1 MHVHGYCKCA
11 EENADEMASHP
22 SVAFPA
28 PLAQRLCNVSV
39 IISAVPCKPR
49 VVYVCVQVVDDFLK
63 VPGAKVFNVMKHKVT
78 FHDVDATPEPP
89 SSSPQDTTETT
100 GLKPED
106 KDDNATTAAA
116 AGVAGAAKDDPDGQ
130 DDGAE
135 EETAGD
141 KEAAA
146 NNNNNNN
153 SGNSSN
159 GDDNDDDNGDDDNGG
174 DDMEKKKVRVRAVT
188 ELERVVFLSRERIL
202 LLACPSG
209 PTRPGLVKSNHHL
222 TELQKMTFMR
232 RDPTLVTLHYLA
244 PERPLEEE
252 DGEAQEEGV
261 GVGGGGGGGV
271 SSSSPVDEA
280 AAAAAA
286 AAMKRNVYRFG
297 LDDKEAFIR
306 IIRGALQ
313 RFQA

>member
-1 MHVHGYCKCA
+1 M
-11 EENADEMASHP
+11 
-22 SVAFPA
+22 
-28 PLAQRLCNVSV
+28 
-39 IISAVPCKPR
+39 
-49 VVYVCVQVVDDFLK
+49 VDDFLK

-89 SSSPQDTTETT
+89 SSEDASETAAAR
-100 GLKPED
+100 PET
-106 KDDNATTAAA
+106 KDDDNTITTADA
-116 AGVAGAAKDDPDGQ
+116 AGVAKDDSNAKNSGDEG
-130 DDGAE
+130 
-135 EETAGD
+135 ETT
-141 KEAAA
+141 A

-153 SGNSSN
+153 
-159 GDDNDDDNGDDDNGG
+159 DDDDDD
-174 DDMEKKKVRVRAVT
+174 DDGTVSKKRVRVRAVT

-202 LLACPSG
+202 LLACPAG
-209 PTRPGLVKSNHHL
+209 PTKPGLVKSNHHL

-232 RDPTLVTLHYLA
+232 RDPSLVTLHYLALA

-252 DGEAQEEGV
+252 EGAGGE
-261 GVGGGGGGGV
+261 GGDV
-271 SSSSPVDEA
+271 A

-286 AAMKRNVYRFG
+286 ATKRNVYRFG